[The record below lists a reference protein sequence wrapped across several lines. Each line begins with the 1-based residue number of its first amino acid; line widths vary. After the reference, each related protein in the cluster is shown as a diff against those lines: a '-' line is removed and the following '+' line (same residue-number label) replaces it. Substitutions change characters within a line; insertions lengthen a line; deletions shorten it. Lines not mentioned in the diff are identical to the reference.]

1 MVIKII
7 KVILAIGLVGGLLLA
22 GWNIYRRLPDDF
34 PSKTR
39 ADKEAEPGIEVTITL
54 GVVPAPLAS
63 RVEVYPL
70 DFAALQRD
78 YFASPLAQKRFDD
91 FLSRRL
97 KGLEPVRARFDGDKP
112 ANVKLTAG
120 NWWVRATAEMPDGE
134 SLEWRLPIN
143 VSGQGQTVELTTEN
157 VYEKTK
163 KF

>member
-7 KVILAIGLVGGLLLA
+7 KVILALGLVGGLLLA
-22 GWNIYRRLPDDF
+22 GWNIYRRLPDD
-34 PSKTR
+34 SSSNTR
-39 ADKEAEPGIEVTITL
+39 TDKDAETGIEVTITL
-54 GVVPAPLAS
+54 AVVPAPLES

-97 KGLEPVRARFDGDKP
+97 KGLEPVRARFAGDKP
-112 ANVKLTAG
+112 ANVKLTPG
-120 NWWVRATAEMPDGE
+120 NWWVRATAEMPNGE

-143 VSGQGQTVELTTEN
+143 VSGQGQSVELTTEN

>member
-7 KVILAIGLVGGLLLA
+7 QVILAIGLVGGLFVP
-22 GWNIYRRLPDDF
+22 GWNIYRRLPDN
-34 PSKTR
+34 SARNTR
-39 ADKEAEPGIEVTITL
+39 ADKDAEPGIEVTITL
-54 GVVPAPLAS
+54 GVVPAPLDS

-97 KGLEPVRARFDGDKP
+97 KGLEPVRARFDGNKP
-112 ANVKLTAG
+112 AKVKLTPG
-120 NWWVRATAEMPDGE
+120 NWWVRATAEMPSGE

>member
-22 GWNIYRRLPDDF
+22 GWNIYRRLPNDD
-34 PSKTR
+34 PGDAR
-39 ADKEAEPGIEVTITL
+39 ANKDGELGIEVTITL
-54 GVVPAPLAS
+54 GVVPVDS
-63 RVEVYPL
+63 RVEVYAL

-91 FLSRRL
+91 FLGRRL
-97 KGLEPVRARFDGDKP
+97 KDLEPVRARFDGNKR
-112 ANVKLTAG
+112 ANVKLAAG
-120 NWWVRATAEMPDGE
+120 NWWVRATAEMPNGE

-143 VSGQGQTVELTTEN
+143 VSGQGQTVELTTAN

>member
-7 KVILAIGLVGGLLLA
+7 KVILAIGLVGGLFLA
-22 GWNIYRRLPDDF
+22 GWNVYRRLPDD
-34 PSKTR
+34 STSNTR
-39 ADKEAEPGIEVTITL
+39 AGKKAEPGIEATITL
-54 GVVPAPLAS
+54 GVEPAPLDS

-91 FLSRRL
+91 FLGRRL
-97 KGLEPVRARFDGDKP
+97 KGLEPVRAKFDGNRR
-112 ANVKLTAG
+112 AAVKLTLG
-120 NWWVRATAEMPDGE
+120 NWWVRATAEMPNGE
-134 SLEWRLPIN
+134 SLEWRLPMN
-143 VSGQGQTVELTTEN
+143 VSGQGQTVELTNEN

>member
-7 KVILAIGLVGGLLLA
+7 KVILAIGLVGGLFLP
-22 GWNIYRRLPDDF
+22 GWNIYRRLPDDS
-34 PSKTR
+34 PSNTR
-39 ADKEAEPGIEVTITL
+39 ANRDAEPGIEVTIAL
-54 GVVPAPLAS
+54 SVEPAPIDS

-91 FLSRRL
+91 FLGRRL
-97 KGLEPVRARFDGDKP
+97 KGLEPVRARFDENKR
-112 ANVKLTAG
+112 ANVKLTLG
-120 NWWVRATAEMPDGE
+120 NWWIRATAEMPNGE

-143 VSGQGQTVELTTEN
+143 LSGQGQTLELTTEN

>member
-1 MVIKII
+1 MVIKMIQ
-7 KVILAIGLVGGLLLA
+7 VILAIGLIGGLFLS
-22 GWNIYRRLPDDF
+22 GWNIYRRLPDDS
-34 PSKTR
+34 PSNTR
-39 ADKEAEPGIEVTITL
+39 ADKDAEPGIEVTITL
-54 GVVPAPLAS
+54 SVEAAPIDS

-91 FLSRRL
+91 FLGRRL
-97 KGLEPVRARFDGDKP
+97 KGLEPVRARFDENKR
-112 ANVKLTAG
+112 ANVKLTLG
-120 NWWVRATAEMPDGE
+120 NWWVRATAEMPNGE

-143 VSGQGQTVELTTEN
+143 LSGQGQTLELTTEN

>member
-7 KVILAIGLVGGLLLA
+7 KVILAIGLVGGLFLP
-22 GWNIYRRLPDDF
+22 GWNIYRRLPDDS
-34 PSKTR
+34 PSNTR
-39 ADKEAEPGIEVTITL
+39 ANRDAEPGIEVTIAL
-54 GVVPAPLAS
+54 SVEPAPIDS

-91 FLSRRL
+91 FLGRRL
-97 KGLEPVRARFDGDKP
+97 KGLEPVRARFDENKR
-112 ANVKLTAG
+112 ANVKLTLG
-120 NWWVRATAEMPDGE
+120 NWWVRATAEMPNGE
-134 SLEWRLPIN
+134 SLEWRLSIN
-143 VSGQGQTVELTTEN
+143 LSGQGQTLELTTEN

>member
-22 GWNIYRRLPDDF
+22 GWNTYRRLPDDS
-34 PSKTR
+34 PSNTR
-39 ADKEAEPGIEVTITL
+39 ADKDADPGIEVTITL
-54 GVVPAPLAS
+54 GVVTAPLES

-97 KGLEPVRARFDGDKP
+97 KGLEPVRARFNENKRAD
-112 ANVKLTAG
+112 VKLTPG
-120 NWWVRATAEMPDGE
+120 NWWVRATAEMPNGE

>member
-7 KVILAIGLVGGLLLA
+7 RVILAIGLVGALFLA
-22 GWNIYRRLPDDF
+22 GWNIYRRLPDD
-34 PSKTR
+34 SRSNTR
-39 ADKEAEPGIEVTITL
+39 ADKDAQPGIEVTISL
-54 GVVPAPLAS
+54 SVEPAPINS

-91 FLSRRL
+91 FLGRRL
-97 KGLEPVRARFDGDKP
+97 RGLEPVRARFDGNKR
-112 ANVKLTAG
+112 ANVKLPSG
-120 NWWVRATAEMPDGE
+120 NWWVRATAEMPNGE

-143 VSGQGQTVELTTEN
+143 VRGQGQTVELTAEN

>member
-1 MVIKII
+1 MMIKMIQ
-7 KVILAIGLVGGLLLA
+7 VILAIGLVGGLFLS
-22 GWNIYRRLPDDF
+22 GWNIYRRLPDDS
-34 PSKTR
+34 PSNTR
-39 ADKEAEPGIEVTITL
+39 ADKDAEPGIEVTITL
-54 GVVPAPLAS
+54 GVVPAPLDS

-97 KGLEPVRARFDGDKP
+97 KGLEPVRARFDGNKP
-112 ANVKLTAG
+112 AKVKLSPG
-120 NWWVRATAEMPDGE
+120 NWWVRASAEMPNGE

-143 VSGQGQTVELTTEN
+143 VSGHGQTVSLTTEN

>member
-7 KVILAIGLVGGLLLA
+7 KVILAIGLVGGLFLA
-22 GWNIYRRLPDDF
+22 GWNVYRRLPDD
-34 PSKTR
+34 STSNTR
-39 ADKEAEPGIEVTITL
+39 AGKNAEPGIEATITL
-54 GVVPAPLAS
+54 GVEPAPLDS

-91 FLSRRL
+91 FLGRRL
-97 KGLEPVRARFDGDKP
+97 KGLEPVRAKFDGNRR
-112 ANVKLTAG
+112 AAVKLTIG
-120 NWWVRATAEMPDGE
+120 NWWVRATAEMPNGE
-134 SLEWRLPIN
+134 SLEWRLPMN
-143 VSGQGQTVELTTEN
+143 VSGQGQTVELTNEN

>member
-22 GWNIYRRLPDDF
+22 GWNIYRRLPDDS
-34 PSKTR
+34 PSNIR
-39 ADKEAEPGIEVTITL
+39 ADKAAEPGIEVAITL
-54 GVVPAPLAS
+54 GVAPAPLDS

-78 YFASPLAQKRFDD
+78 YTASPLAQKRFDD
-91 FLSRRL
+91 FLGRRL
-97 KGLEPVRARFDGDKP
+97 KGLEPVRARFDGNKP
-112 ANVKLTAG
+112 ANVKLTPG
-120 NWWVRATAEMPDGE
+120 NWWVRASAEMPNGE

-143 VSGQGQTVELTTEN
+143 VSGQGQTVELTSEN

>member
-22 GWNIYRRLPDDF
+22 GWNIYRRLPDD
-34 PSKTR
+34 SASNTR
-39 ADKEAEPGIEVTITL
+39 VDKNERPGIEVTITL
-54 GVVPAPLAS
+54 DDGTAPLDS
-63 RVEVYPL
+63 RVEIYPL

-91 FLSRRL
+91 FLGRRL
-97 KGLEPVRARFDGDKP
+97 KDLDPVRARFDGNKR
-112 ANVKLTAG
+112 ANVKLSAG
-120 NWWVRATAEMPDGE
+120 NWWVRATAEMPNGE

-143 VSGQGQTVELTTEN
+143 VSGQGQTVALTIEN
-157 VYEKTK
+157 VYERTK

>member
-1 MVIKII
+1 MMIKMIQ
-7 KVILAIGLVGGLLLA
+7 VILAIGLVGGLFLS
-22 GWNIYRRLPDDF
+22 GWNIYRRLPDDS
-34 PSKTR
+34 PSNTR
-39 ADKEAEPGIEVTITL
+39 ADKDAEPGIEVTITL
-54 GVVPAPLAS
+54 GIEPAPLDS

-91 FLSRRL
+91 FLGRRL
-97 KGLEPVRARFDGDKP
+97 KGLEPVRAKFDGNRR
-112 ANVKLTAG
+112 AALQLTLG
-120 NWWVRATAEMPDGE
+120 NWWVRATAEMPNGE

-143 VSGQGQTVELTTEN
+143 LSGQGQTLELTTEN

>member
-7 KVILAIGLVGGLLLA
+7 KVILAIGLVGGLFLP
-22 GWNIYRRLPDDF
+22 GWNIYRRLPDDS
-34 PSKTR
+34 PSNTR
-39 ADKEAEPGIEVTITL
+39 ANRDAEPGIEVTITL
-54 GVVPAPLAS
+54 SVEPAPIDS

-91 FLSRRL
+91 FLGRRL
-97 KGLEPVRARFDGDKP
+97 KGLEPVRTRFDENKR
-112 ANVKLTAG
+112 ANVKLALG
-120 NWWVRATAEMPDGE
+120 NWWVRATAEMPNGE

-143 VSGQGQTVELTTEN
+143 LSGQGQTLELTTEN

>member
-7 KVILAIGLVGGLLLA
+7 KVILAIGLVGGLFLP
-22 GWNIYRRLPDDF
+22 GWNIYRRLPDD
-34 PSKTR
+34 STSNTR
-39 ADKEAEPGIEVTITL
+39 ANRDAEPGIEVTITL
-54 GVVPAPLAS
+54 SVEPAPIDS

-91 FLSRRL
+91 FLGRRL
-97 KGLEPVRARFDGDKP
+97 KGLEPVRARFDENKR
-112 ANVKLTAG
+112 ANVKLTLG
-120 NWWVRATAEMPDGE
+120 NWWVRATAEMPNGE

-143 VSGQGQTVELTTEN
+143 LSGQGQTLELTTEN

>member
-1 MVIKII
+1 MLIKII
-7 KVILAIGLVGGLLLA
+7 KVILAIGLVGGLFLS
-22 GWNIYRRLPDDF
+22 GWNIYRRLPDDS
-34 PSKTR
+34 PSNTR
-39 ADKEAEPGIEVTITL
+39 ADKDAEPGIEVTITL
-54 GVVPAPLAS
+54 GVPAPLES

-97 KGLEPVRARFDGDKP
+97 KGLEPVRARFDGTKP
-112 ANVKLTAG
+112 ANVKLTPG
-120 NWWVRATAEMPDGE
+120 NWWVRATAEMPNGE
-134 SLEWRLPIN
+134 SLEWRLPIS

-163 KF
+163 QF

>member
-39 ADKEAEPGIEVTITL
+39 ADKDAEPGIEVTITL
-54 GVVPAPLAS
+54 GVVPAPLDS

-91 FLSRRL
+91 FLNRRL
-97 KGLEPVRARFDGDKP
+97 KGLEAVRARFDGDKP
-112 ANVKLTAG
+112 AKVKLTAG
-120 NWWVRATAEMPDGE
+120 NWWIRATAEMPNGE
-134 SLEWRLPIN
+134 SIEWRLPIN

>member
-22 GWNIYRRLPDDF
+22 GWNIYRRLPDDT
-34 PSKTR
+34 PSNSR
-39 ADKEAEPGIEVTITL
+39 ADRGAEPGIEVTITSS
-54 GVVPAPLAS
+54 VEPAPINS

-91 FLSRRL
+91 FLGRRL
-97 KGLEPVRARFDGDKP
+97 KGLEPVRARFDGEKT
-112 ANVKLTAG
+112 ANVKLTPG
-120 NWWVRATAEMPDGE
+120 NWWVRATAEMPNGE

>member
-22 GWNIYRRLPDDF
+22 GWNIYRRLPADT
-34 PSKTR
+34 PSNAR
-39 ADKEAEPGIEVTITL
+39 ADKDAEPGIEVTITL
-54 GVVPAPLAS
+54 SVEPAPIDS

-91 FLSRRL
+91 FLGRRL
-97 KGLEPVRARFDGDKP
+97 KGLAPVRARFDGNER
-112 ANVKLTAG
+112 ANVKLTPG
-120 NWWVRATAEMPDGE
+120 NWWVRATVEMPNGE

-143 VSGQGQTVELTTEN
+143 VSGHGQTVELTTES

>member
-7 KVILAIGLVGGLLLA
+7 KVILAIGLVGGLFLP
-22 GWNIYRRLPDDF
+22 GWNIYRRLPDDS
-34 PSKTR
+34 PSNTR
-39 ADKEAEPGIEVTITL
+39 VNRNAEPGIEVTITL
-54 GVVPAPLAS
+54 SVEPAPIDS

-91 FLSRRL
+91 FLGRRL
-97 KGLEPVRARFDGDKP
+97 KGLEPVRARFDENKR
-112 ANVKLTAG
+112 ANVKLTLG
-120 NWWVRATAEMPDGE
+120 NWWVRATAEMPNGE
-134 SLEWRLPIN
+134 SLEWRLSIN
-143 VSGQGQTVELTTEN
+143 LSGQGQTLELTTEN

>member
-1 MVIKII
+1 
-7 KVILAIGLVGGLLLA
+7 
-22 GWNIYRRLPDDF
+22 
-34 PSKTR
+34 
-39 ADKEAEPGIEVTITL
+39 VTITL
-54 GVVPAPLAS
+54 VVAPLDS

-91 FLSRRL
+91 FLGRRL
-97 KGLEPVRARFDGDKP
+97 KGLEPERARFDGNKR
-112 ANVKLTAG
+112 AIVKLNPG
-120 NWWVRATAEMPDGE
+120 NWWVRATAEMPNGE

-143 VSGQGQTVELTTEN
+143 VSGQGLTIELTTEN

>member
-1 MVIKII
+1 MMIKMIQ
-7 KVILAIGLVGGLLLA
+7 VILAIGLVGGLFLS
-22 GWNIYRRLPDDF
+22 GWNIYRRLPDDS
-34 PSKTR
+34 PSNTR
-39 ADKEAEPGIEVTITL
+39 VNRNAEPGIEVTITL
-54 GVVPAPLAS
+54 SVEPAPIDS

-91 FLSRRL
+91 FLGRRL
-97 KGLEPVRARFDGDKP
+97 KGLEPVRARFDENKR
-112 ANVKLTAG
+112 ANVKLTLG
-120 NWWVRATAEMPDGE
+120 NWWVRATAEMPNGE

-143 VSGQGQTVELTTEN
+143 LSGQGQTLELTTEN

>member
-1 MVIKII
+1 MVIKVI

-22 GWNIYRRLPDDF
+22 GWNIYRRLPDDS
-34 PSKTR
+34 PSNTR
-39 ADKEAEPGIEVTITL
+39 ADKAAEPGIEVTITL
-54 GVVPAPLAS
+54 SIEPAPLDS

-91 FLSRRL
+91 FLGRRL
-97 KGLEPVRARFDGDKP
+97 KGLEPVRARFDENKR
-112 ANVKLTAG
+112 ANVKLTLG
-120 NWWVRATAEMPDGE
+120 NWWVRATAEMPNGE

-143 VSGQGQTVELTTEN
+143 LSGQGQTLELTTEN

>member
-1 MVIKII
+1 MIIKII
-7 KVILAIGLVGGLLLA
+7 QVILAIGLVGGLFVP
-22 GWNIYRRLPDDF
+22 GWNIYRRLPDD
-34 PSKTR
+34 SAGNTR
-39 ADKEAEPGIEVTITL
+39 ADKDAEPGIEVTFIL
-54 GVVPAPLAS
+54 GVVPAPLDS

-91 FLSRRL
+91 FLGRRL
-97 KGLEPVRARFDGDKP
+97 KGLEPVRARFDGNKP
-112 ANVKLTAG
+112 ANVKLTPG
-120 NWWVRATAEMPDGE
+120 NWWVRASAEMPNGE

>member
-1 MVIKII
+1 MVLKII
-7 KVILAIGLVGGLLLA
+7 KVILAIGLVGGLLLP
-22 GWNIYRRLPDDF
+22 GWRIYRRLPDDLATN
-34 PSKTR
+34 TR
-39 ADKEAEPGIEVTITL
+39 AEKNAEPGIEVTITL
-54 GVVPAPLAS
+54 SVEPAPLDS

-91 FLSRRL
+91 FLGRRL
-97 KGLEPVRARFDGDKP
+97 KGLEPVRAPFDGNKVK
-112 ANVKLTAG
+112 VKLTSG
-120 NWWVRATAEMPDGE
+120 NWWVRATVEMRNGE

-143 VSGQGQTVELTTEN
+143 VNGQGQTVELTAEN

>member
-7 KVILAIGLVGGLLLA
+7 KVILAIGLVGGLFLP
-22 GWNIYRRLPDDF
+22 GWNIYRRLPDDS
-34 PSKTR
+34 PSNTR
-39 ADKEAEPGIEVTITL
+39 ANRDAEPGIEVTITL
-54 GVVPAPLAS
+54 SVEAAPIDS

-91 FLSRRL
+91 FLGRRL
-97 KGLEPVRARFDGDKP
+97 KGLEPKRARFDGNKR
-112 ANVKLTAG
+112 ANVKLTPG
-120 NWWVRATAEMPDGE
+120 NWWVRATAEMPNGE

-143 VSGQGQTVELTTEN
+143 LSGQGQTLELTTEN

>member
-1 MVIKII
+1 MVIKFI
-7 KVILAIGLVGGLLLA
+7 KVILAVGLVGGLLLA
-22 GWNIYRRLPDDF
+22 GWNTYRRLPDDS
-34 PSKTR
+34 PGNER
-39 ADKEAEPGIEVTITL
+39 ANKDAEPGIEVTITL
-54 GVVPAPLAS
+54 GVAPLDS

-91 FLSRRL
+91 FLGRRL
-97 KGLEPVRARFDGDKP
+97 KGLEPARARFDGNKR
-112 ANVKLTAG
+112 ANVKLTPG
-120 NWWVRATAEMPDGE
+120 NWWVRAMAEMPNGE

-143 VSGQGQTVELTTEN
+143 VSGQGLTIELTTEN